1 MNKSYSVQEWLP
13 FENILDNG
21 IIKLKDSSYVKIMK
35 VTPINYNLK
44 SELEKE
50 AILDSYKKFIKSL
63 NLNLQILVQSKKE
76 DLTKHLELINKNKHL
91 GEIKDKYIEYIK
103 ALNKNKKSSNKNF
116 YIIIKKSTLDNN
128 NIETII
134 IQNLQEEYFKIK
146 DLLARCGNVVSEY
159 TEEEKVREVLFSFLN
174 SRIFLNE

>member
-76 DLTKHLELINKNKHL
+76 DLTKHLELINKNKNF
-91 GEIKDKYIEYIK
+91 GDIKDKYIEYIK
-103 ALNKNKKSSNKNF
+103 SS
-116 YIIIKKSTLDNN
+116 
-128 NIETII
+128 E
-134 IQNLQEEYFKIK
+134 
-146 DLLARCGNVVSEY
+146 
-159 TEEEKVREVLFSFLN
+159 
-174 SRIFLNE
+174 

>member
-76 DLTKHLELINKNKHL
+76 DLTKHLELINKNKNF
-91 GEIKDKYIEYIK
+91 GDIKDKYIEYIK

-116 YIIIKKSTLDNN
+116 YIIIRKSTLDNN

>member
-35 VTPINYNLK
+35 VTPINYNLN

-76 DLTKHLELINKNKHL
+76 DLTKHLELINKNKNF
-91 GEIKDKYIEYIK
+91 GDIKDKYIEYIK

>member
-76 DLTKHLELINKNKHL
+76 DLTKHLELINKNKNF
-91 GEIKDKYIEYIK
+91 GDIKDKYIEYIK
-103 ALNKNKKSSNKNF
+103 L
-116 YIIIKKSTLDNN
+116 
-128 NIETII
+128 
-134 IQNLQEEYFKIK
+134 
-146 DLLARCGNVVSEY
+146 
-159 TEEEKVREVLFSFLN
+159 
-174 SRIFLNE
+174 

>member
-76 DLTKHLELINKNKHL
+76 DLTKHLELINKNKNL
-91 GEIKDKYIEYIK
+91 GDIKDKYIEYIK

>member
-76 DLTKHLELINKNKHL
+76 DLTKHLELINKNKNF
-91 GEIKDKYIEYIK
+91 GDIKDKYIEYIK

-146 DLLARCGNVVSEY
+146 DLLARWGNVVSEY

>member
-76 DLTKHLELINKNKHL
+76 DLTKHLELINKNKNF
-91 GEIKDKYIEYIK
+91 GDIKDKYIEYIK

-159 TEEEKVREVLFSFLN
+159 TEEEKVREVFFSFLN

>member
-76 DLTKHLELINKNKHL
+76 DLTKH
-91 GEIKDKYIEYIK
+91 
-103 ALNKNKKSSNKNF
+103 
-116 YIIIKKSTLDNN
+116 
-128 NIETII
+128 
-134 IQNLQEEYFKIK
+134 
-146 DLLARCGNVVSEY
+146 
-159 TEEEKVREVLFSFLN
+159 
-174 SRIFLNE
+174 

>member
-76 DLTKHLELINKNKHL
+76 DLTKHLELINKNKNF
-91 GEIKDKYIEYIK
+91 GDIKDKYIEYIK

>member
-76 DLTKHLELINKNKHL
+76 DLTKHLELINKNKNF
-91 GEIKDKYIEYIK
+91 GDIKDKYIEYIK

-116 YIIIKKSTLDNN
+116 YIIIKKSTLDNK

>member
-76 DLTKHLELINKNKHL
+76 DLTKHLELINKNKNF
-91 GEIKDKYIEYIK
+91 GDIKDKYIEYIK

-116 YIIIKKSTLDNN
+116 YIIIKKCTLDNN

>member
-76 DLTKHLELINKNKHL
+76 DLTKHLELINKNKNF
-91 GEIKDKYIEYIK
+91 GDIKDKYIEYIK

-159 TEEEKVREVLFSFLN
+159 TEEKKVREVLFSFLN

>member
-76 DLTKHLELINKNKHL
+76 DLTKHLELINKNKNF
-91 GEIKDKYIEYIK
+91 GDIKDKYIEYIK

-128 NIETII
+128 NI
-134 IQNLQEEYFKIK
+134 
-146 DLLARCGNVVSEY
+146 
-159 TEEEKVREVLFSFLN
+159 
-174 SRIFLNE
+174 

>member
-76 DLTKHLELINKNKHL
+76 DLTKHLELINKNK
-91 GEIKDKYIEYIK
+91 
-103 ALNKNKKSSNKNF
+103 NK
-116 YIIIKKSTLDNN
+116 
-128 NIETII
+128 
-134 IQNLQEEYFKIK
+134 
-146 DLLARCGNVVSEY
+146 
-159 TEEEKVREVLFSFLN
+159 
-174 SRIFLNE
+174 

>member
-35 VTPINYNLK
+35 VTPITYNLK

-76 DLTKHLELINKNKHL
+76 DLTKHLELINKNKNF
-91 GEIKDKYIEYIK
+91 GDIKDKYIEYIK